1 MVAPDGPFSL
11 LRSRGAAGLPLASP
25 LKLHHHAGKIA
36 TAQRV
41 CGAGLSNG
49 FAAKPAPLASLPRWL
64 GARDSIEHFKKIVKL
79 PWKIGVRGLVLTS
92 PEW

>member
-1 MVAPDGPFSL
+1 
-11 LRSRGAAGLPLASP
+11 
-25 LKLHHHAGKIA
+25 
-36 TAQRV
+36 
-41 CGAGLSNG
+41 LSNG